1 MKEEDNKHCL
11 FLRVRMPHIP
21 SKEEMISAVRKSKC
35 PNLADLPLEIMTAE
49 QIYEHLREAKC
60 PCLQRLLK
68 EHK

>member
-1 MKEEDNKHCL
+1 
-11 FLRVRMPHIP
+11 MPHIP